1 MNIKTLQLF
10 LHICSSQ
17 NFSQSANAMHISPS
31 ALSRQIQKL
40 EQQVGKPLF
49 VRDNRRVELTETGK
63 KLLDVASNISTQ
75 WQQFCIDIQDDSQ
88 ELSGEIRLFCSVTAS
103 FSHLPQL
110 LRDFRLTY
118 PKVELKLST
127 GDPAKAIER
136 LIENEADIVLC
147 AMPTSLPARLC
158 FQPIGEI
165 PLSVIAPTQ
174 ASSFSAELQKETPDW
189 AQIPFIIPIT
199 GTARERSNTW
209 FKKMKFK
216 PTIYSQT
223 SGGHEAIVS
232 MVALGLGVGIAPD
245 VVINNSPV
253 KEKVQRLNVASIEPF
268 RLGMCCHETQL
279 NNPLIKALWQI
290 AQTKFIKA

>member
-17 NFSQSANAMHISPS
+17 NFAQTANAMHISPS

-40 EQQVGKPLF
+40 EQQIGKPLF
-49 VRDNRRVELTETGK
+49 VRDNRRVELTEAGK
-63 KLLDVASNISTQ
+63 KLLEVASQISNQ
-75 WQQFCIDIQDDSQ
+75 WQQFCLDAQDDNQ

-110 LRDFRLTY
+110 LRDFRLSY

-127 GDPAKAIER
+127 GDPAQAIER
-136 LIENEADIVLC
+136 LIENQADIVLC
-147 AMPTSLPARLC
+147 AMPSHLPARLC
-158 FQPIGEI
+158 FHPIGDI

-174 ASSFSAELQKETPDW
+174 PSSFSSELQKDTPDW
-189 AQIPFIIPIT
+189 EHIPFIIPIT

-253 KEKVQRLNVASIEPF
+253 KDKVQRLNVAPIDPF
-268 RLGMCCHETQL
+268 QLGVCCHETQL
-279 NNPLIKALWQI
+279 SNPLIKALWQI
-290 AQTKFIKA
+290 AQTKFIKV